1 MGTQGNALKF
11 FMDRFSKGMD
21 GEQGARPRNVY
32 ELWGNLFPQL
42 YVNHRTGQPI
52 EPRNLKVQASK
63 YAAKSRAKLGD
74 FLVANDSRADA
85 SLPGSSPKSSA
96 AAWRPQ
102 PSVARSS
109 TPLAT

>member
-42 YVNHRTGQPI
+42 YVNKRTG
-52 EPRNLKVQASK
+52 
-63 YAAKSRAKLGD
+63 
-74 FLVANDSRADA
+74 
-85 SLPGSSPKSSA
+85 
-96 AAWRPQ
+96 
-102 PSVARSS
+102 
-109 TPLAT
+109 